1 MVVEQKLGF
10 YDFGETDALLQASTN
25 LNGFT
30 VNMLYDAEI
39 EDYRR
44 VETKL
49 WQLILN
55 GNKKPA
61 AAPTVRKAIK
71 DRRAKIGFVN
81 RSDLTNSV
89 GNVLNDLRPNF
100 NDAGQE
106 VKAIAA
112 RLAFPHF
119 GRSMSNQQGRPY
131 GDEVAEATDSLL
143 RESYRFLEMMLFNGD
158 ASVNPLEF
166 NGLQSQS
173 ILPDHV
179 FQVDIRGVQPQRIW
193 QTVNEI
199 VMRATTDR
207 EILRRITHIF
217 TTGSAYVAIQQEAEA
232 FGLKLLEKEVVPG
245 LNVPSIMTGDGEKP
259 VISSPYLD
267 DLANQSGHD
276 VLRVYL
282 LDINAIEWHGVY
294 PYGGEKTLEPQIFD
308 VTNYLNGQYLVTE
321 RMLLLYGTPY
331 LTNNALYRIDILAP
345 LGSAWN
351 VRT

>member
-1 MVVEQKLGF
+1 MAVAQNIGF
-10 YDFGETDALLQASTN
+10 YDFKETDTLLQASTN
-25 LNGFT
+25 LNGFS
-30 VNMLYDAEI
+30 VNMNYDDEI
-39 EDYRR
+39 QDYRR
-44 VETKL
+44 METKL
-49 WQLILN
+49 WQLILA

-61 AAPTVRKAIK
+61 AAPTVRKVIK

-81 RSDLTNSV
+81 RNDLSDSQSNIK
-89 GNVLNDLRPNF
+89 NDLRRNF
-100 NDAGQE
+100 DDPGQE

-112 RLAFPHF
+112 RLSFPHF
-119 GRSMSNQQGRPY
+119 ARSMNDQQGRPY
-131 GDEVAEATDSLL
+131 GDEVAEDTDDMM
-143 RESYRFLEMMLFNGD
+143 REAYRFLEMMLFNGD
-158 ASVNPLEF
+158 ANTNPLEF

-173 ILPDHV
+173 ILDDHV

-207 EILRRITHIF
+207 ETLRRITHVF
-217 TTGSAYVAIQQEAEA
+217 TTGAAYVAIQQEAEA

-259 VISSPYLD
+259 IISSPYLD
-267 DLANQSGHD
+267 DLANVSGHD

-282 LDINAIEWHGVY
+282 LDINAVEWHGVY
-294 PYGGEKTLEPQIFD
+294 PFGGERSLEPQIFD
-308 VTNYLNGQYLVTE
+308 VTNYLNGEYLVTE

-331 LTNNALYRIDILAP
+331 LKNNGLYRIDILAP

-351 VRT
+351 IS